1 MEGTK
6 REGVAPGLS
15 RSLGFPGVL
24 GQSIAGEAPTA
35 TPAVNVALVFLAV
48 GSGTWLVYALATLA
62 ILLVS
67 LNIAPLAKATSGAGS
82 LADFVGHGLGRTG
95 KIFTGWILLFTYL
108 STGVAVLVACVGYL
122 ASLLQSA
129 GAVVPEVWLVAIVGA
144 AASLLALRNVRF
156 STGAMLAIE
165 SLSILL
171 VLLLCTAI
179 LVRLGFKADLSQF
192 RLEGLSFSGVNG
204 ALLIGI
210 LSFAGFETAAALGDE
225 AKDPLRSIPRALFA
239 TPAIT
244 GLFFVFTSYVLVLG
258 FNHFSIDVA
267 GSDTPLDIL
276 ADRVQRPEL
285 GILIS
290 FGATISLF
298 GCTIATLVAASR
310 AFFSLASQGALPAQL
325 TRVSPRSLIPGRAMW
340 MSIIVVIATGM
351 IFATYAKPMVIYD
364 WLGSF
369 ATFGFVSAYLL
380 TCLSSAIVLRRTG
393 RLDVRG
399 GLVSGAAILV
409 LLCVLV
415 ASIYPPPAAPLNLL
429 PWLFATLVIIGSIA
443 SLVRWRTP
451 N

>member
-1 MEGTK
+1 M
-6 REGVAPGLS
+6 
-15 RSLGFPGVL
+15 
-24 GQSIAGEAPTA
+24 
-35 TPAVNVALVFLAV
+35 
-48 GSGTWLVYALATLA
+48 
-62 ILLVS
+62 
-67 LNIAPLAKATSGAGS
+67 
-82 LADFVGHGLGRTG
+82 
-95 KIFTGWILLFTYL
+95 
-108 STGVAVLVACVGYL
+108 
-122 ASLLQSA
+122 
-129 GAVVPEVWLVAIVGA
+129 
-144 AASLLALRNVRF
+144 
-156 STGAMLAIE
+156 
-165 SLSILL
+165 
-171 VLLLCTAI
+171 
-179 LVRLGFKADLSQF
+179 
-192 RLEGLSFSGVNG
+192 NG

-340 MSIIVVIATGM
+340 MSIIVVLATGM

-409 LLCVLV
+409 LLYVLV